1 MFGYI
6 LILMVVLGGAGLGA
20 VVWTYMKAQ
29 GIVGG
34 RTHHRRHRRN
44 TDRHHSH

>member
-6 LILMVVLGGAGLGA
+6 LILIMVLGAAGLAA

-29 GIVGG
+29 GVIGG
-34 RTHHRRHRRN
+34 KPHRRHRRRAG
-44 TDRHHSH
+44 RHHSH